1 MTPCALVRT
10 TVLLLSICLLSRA
23 LAAGA
28 GALSEV
34 QAHPRPDL
42 VLPDLEGRA
51 FDLGDLEGKV
61 VVVNFWA
68 SWCTP
73 CIQEMPSL
81 NRLADAMTERP
92 FAVVGVNV
100 EEGELRVKTAVRRLG
115 IGFPVLLHKEG
126 AAFHRWEATV
136 LPTPYVLDGEG
147 HVRYVGRGPLEW
159 DGAEIIEQVEDLM
172 PVSAAARTTD

>member
-1 MTPCALVRT
+1 
-10 TVLLLSICLLSRA
+10 
-23 LAAGA
+23 
-28 GALSEV
+28 
-34 QAHPRPDL
+34 
-42 VLPDLEGRA
+42 
-51 FDLGDLEGKV
+51 
-61 VVVNFWA
+61 
-68 SWCTP
+68 
-73 CIQEMPSL
+73 MPSL

-115 IGFPVLLHKEG
+115 IGFPVLLDKEG

-136 LPTPYVLDGEG
+136 LPTTYVLDGEG